1 MDENELGEELG
12 KNLVKAELKSTKLRT
27 LFFALKKEKEEGFR
41 NYLRYKIGTGDV
53 SPQVLRVIEEIM
65 DKCKENKIDFLKTF
79 TIALQNFYYFRVEP
93 IINEYSRV
101 ESAISN
107 TCRRNGAELK
117 EINLN
122 TEKDRIIIN
131 TMIKSRGRLNRREVR
146 EVERE
151 MKANVASLSGD
162 LRKLDLDIRIR
173 FRR

>member
-1 MDENELGEELG
+1 MDENEFGEELG
-12 KNLVKAELKSTKLRT
+12 KNLVEAGLKSTKLRT
-27 LFFALKKEKEEGFR
+27 LFFALKKEKEGGFR

-65 DKCKENKIDFLKTF
+65 DKCKENNIDFLKTF

-101 ESAISN
+101 ENAISN
-107 TCRRNGAELK
+107 TCQRNGAELK
-117 EINLN
+117 EININ

-131 TMIKSRGRLNRREVR
+131 TMIKSRGRLNKRG
-146 EVERE
+146 VESE
-151 MKANVASLSGD
+151 MRANVASLSED
-162 LRKLDLDIRIR
+162 LRKLDLDIHIR